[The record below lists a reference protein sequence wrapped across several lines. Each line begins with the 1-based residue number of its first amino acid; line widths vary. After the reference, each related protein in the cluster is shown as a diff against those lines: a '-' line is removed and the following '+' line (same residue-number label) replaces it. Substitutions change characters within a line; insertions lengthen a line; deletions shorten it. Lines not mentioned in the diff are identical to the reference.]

1 MVKEAADHVSAS
13 PNSSAMSSNAISS
26 SKPVGVPSHTLEIN
40 EISNEMFSHFKEV
53 KSTETERAVS
63 EMVGKILRRGEE
75 YFGELNRSH
84 FGSEPKI
91 DKEQFI
97 KLVSC
102 TDSEFTSFLLNVSEK
117 SSTENSPIPI
127 PRNPYLERRAENIK
141 RHQERLLS
149 LRLVDK
155 EEADDTI
162 KEAWEFSGVLDD
174 SSDWCDFDTIL
185 FSTDK
190 SNCVGVIPTSTNRI
204 QSKRKDGKKGKI
216 SLCD

>member
-1 MVKEAADHVSAS
+1 
-13 PNSSAMSSNAISS
+13 
-26 SKPVGVPSHTLEIN
+26 
-40 EISNEMFSHFKEV
+40 
-53 KSTETERAVS
+53 
-63 EMVGKILRRGEE
+63 LRRGEE

-141 RHQERLLS
+141 RHQEHLLS
-149 LRLVDK
+149 LQLVDK
-155 EEADDTI
+155 EEVDDAI